1 MASHHELG
9 KKGEQLAVSFLRQ
22 KQYEI
27 LHCNWTWGRREID
40 IVARQGDTI
49 VFVEVKTRSSQSFGM
64 PEEAVH
70 HRKAEHLLLAADRYL
85 EQYDLQPSA
94 IRFDIISITATA
106 AGPQEIVHLEDAF

>member
-9 KKGEQLAVSFLRQ
+9 KKGEELAVSYLRQ

-40 IVARQGDTI
+40 IIARHEGTI
-49 VFVEVKTRSSQSFGM
+49 IFIEVKTRSSQHYGM

-70 HRKAEHLLLAADRYL
+70 HRKTEHLLLAADRYL
-85 EQYDLQPSA
+85 EQYGLQPDA

-106 AGPQEIVHLEDAF
+106 AGLQEILHLEDAF